1 MAYWKFQNNAQVAA
15 ALLLALAF
23 NAPVMAQN
31 PDELQQLETN
41 LGATADGSVH
51 VPGVVASIKRDGQK
65 QPWSMARGG
74 RTIGQADAQPDDEFR
89 IASVTKS
96 FVAAAILRL
105 VEDGKLKLN
114 QPIAQLLSTATKR
127 QLDEAGYGSQKIT
140 VQHLLTHAS
149 GLPGFST
156 TLSYAEA
163 VATNP
168 MRLWTRPE
176 QVALAVA
183 MPSLG
188 APGAVR
194 QYSDTGYVILGE
206 IIERASGK
214 SLPDAVK
221 SLVNFDRLGLE
232 HTYWETAQKDSLA
245 TVPDNRIHAYQ
256 DGADTAVLN
265 PSFDLWGGGGLVS
278 TTQDLA
284 IFYEALLSGRIFK
297 AKSTL
302 KLLTAGTAKAGT
314 PFGRSY
320 AHGIYRIADTGA
332 AVCWGHPGHWGVLA
346 GSCLV
351 KTTRVSFAIA
361 VNGAGADADA
371 VLKKAVGS
379 VIGVIKH

>member
-140 VQHLLTHAS
+140 VQRVRLAGFLHDTKLCGS
-149 GLPGFST
+149 GGNKSNAFMDTPRTSCAC
-156 TLSYAEA
+156 SCYAIA
-163 VATNP
+163 
-168 MRLWTRPE
+168 WGTR
-176 QVALAVA
+176 
-183 MPSLG
+183 G
-188 APGAVR
+188 
-194 QYSDTGYVILGE
+194 
-206 IIERASGK
+206 
-214 SLPDAVK
+214 
-221 SLVNFDRLGLE
+221 
-232 HTYWETAQKDSLA
+232 
-245 TVPDNRIHAYQ
+245 
-256 DGADTAVLN
+256 
-265 PSFDLWGGGGLVS
+265 
-278 TTQDLA
+278 
-284 IFYEALLSGRIFK
+284 
-297 AKSTL
+297 
-302 KLLTAGTAKAGT
+302 
-314 PFGRSY
+314 
-320 AHGIYRIADTGA
+320 GA
-332 AVCWGHPGHWGVLA
+332 AV
-346 GSCLV
+346 
-351 KTTRVSFAIA
+351 
-361 VNGAGADADA
+361 
-371 VLKKAVGS
+371 
-379 VIGVIKH
+379 